1 MSINDNRKTFEE
13 LECGDSVYV
22 VNGNT
27 QNGSKK
33 CIIEYCVSRIT
44 KNSNEIIHLSLEGF
58 HNKNLQHHISVL
70 NSGQDIQLVDEFKV
84 CSNFAALSNYI
95 EKINNDYSKLA
106 NELILDRADYLEYL
120 RLKNEQRS

>member
-22 VNGNT
+22 INGNT
-27 QNGSKK
+27 Q
-33 CIIEYCVSRIT
+33 
-44 KNSNEIIHLSLEGF
+44 SNT
-58 HNKNLQHHISVL
+58 NKSIVEFCVL
-70 NSGQDIQLVDEFKV
+70 NLNSRNYQDVIILPIKEFHGEAVKQFQCVDGFIL